1 MNKGRFHDC
10 VASTLNA
17 EKPLEAEDGQAV
29 FPASELL
36 ENQGL
41 QEPESDLGG
50 RRQELAFEQINEVT
64 WKLTDG
70 RGSNAWSGNRG
81 GGYRTTRAVA
91 WLMGVGGGRWVA
103 RYRGKASTPMRLA
116 KAKGYAIEMVK
127 GIRPGKVITDPIRN
141 LHHLH
146 LKFAEPTP
154 SLAEIWAIETSD
166 YPPLTMRRTVSV
178 IEAQSADCPLEYYPD
193 DYPKLPDCL
202 RRSAF

>member
-1 MNKGRFHDC
+1 M
-10 VASTLNA
+10 AY
-17 EKPLEAEDGQAV
+17 
-29 FPASELL
+29 
-36 ENQGL
+36 
-41 QEPESDLGG
+41 GG
-50 RRQELAFEQINEVT
+50 RRR
-64 WKLTDG
+64 K
-70 RGSNAWSGNRG
+70 
-81 GGYRTTRAVA
+81 
-91 WLMGVGGGRWVA
+91 VGCPLPWQSVYAHEG
-103 RYRGKASTPMRLA
+103 LA